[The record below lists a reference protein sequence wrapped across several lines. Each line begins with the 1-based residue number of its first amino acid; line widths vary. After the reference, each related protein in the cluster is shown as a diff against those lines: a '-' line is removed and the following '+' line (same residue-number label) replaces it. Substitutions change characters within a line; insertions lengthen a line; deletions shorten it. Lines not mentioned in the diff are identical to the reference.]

1 MVISIQI
8 FYGRSQDKIKIATK
22 MFVEAQSNHTF
33 YKLLYGY
40 NLMMKCNGIS
50 NVNDL
55 VRDAERG
62 SQSRNL
68 ILHSKM
74 SG

>member
-1 MVISIQI
+1 
-8 FYGRSQDKIKIATK
+8 
-22 MFVEAQSNHTF
+22 MFVEGQSNHTF